1 VRSQSQAISAGPVR
15 VDTATPP
22 VQPAAVRVGR
32 DRGAEPALATTRIT
46 KTTHSA
52 LTDET
57 AQDGGEHET

>member
-1 VRSQSQAISAGPVR
+1 
-15 VDTATPP
+15 

-52 LTDET
+52 VTDET
-57 AQDGGEHET
+57 AQDGGEHEA